1 MIDLLF
7 LLPAANLAVS
17 ALTGMKADMA
27 EVALGPP
34 DIDRREAH
42 GAMWTYRKDACVL
55 FVFLADKGDGLKVTS
70 LSAGPRRAGEAAPT
84 AEACLKAPAAAA
96 AQAPATGTSP

>member
-1 MIDLLF
+1 MIPFFF

-17 ALTGMKADMA
+17 ALTGMKAEMA
-27 EVALGPP
+27 EVALAPP

-70 LSAGPRRAGEAAPT
+70 LAAGPRRAGEAAPT
-84 AEACLKAPAAAA
+84 TDACLKAPAAAA
-96 AQAPATGTSP
+96 APATGTAP